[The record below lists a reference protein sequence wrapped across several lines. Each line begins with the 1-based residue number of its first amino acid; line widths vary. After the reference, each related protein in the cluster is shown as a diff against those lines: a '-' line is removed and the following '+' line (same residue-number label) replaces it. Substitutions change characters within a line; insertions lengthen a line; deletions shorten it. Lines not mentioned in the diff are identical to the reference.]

1 MFYAFTDGSS
11 LSAGKS
17 YLQLPVSWLPSNAS
31 NAISIE
37 FDEGLV
43 TDIDEV
49 EADGTKG
56 DGVYYDLFGRPVLE
70 PVKGGIYIVNGK
82 KVLF

>member
-11 LSAGKS
+11 LGAGKS
-17 YLQLPVSWLPSNAS
+17 YLQLPVNWLPTTPS

-49 EADGTKG
+49 EADGSGG
-56 DGVYYDLFGRPVLE
+56 DGLYYDLFGRPVLGL
-70 PVKGGIYIVNGK
+70 VKGGIYIVNGK